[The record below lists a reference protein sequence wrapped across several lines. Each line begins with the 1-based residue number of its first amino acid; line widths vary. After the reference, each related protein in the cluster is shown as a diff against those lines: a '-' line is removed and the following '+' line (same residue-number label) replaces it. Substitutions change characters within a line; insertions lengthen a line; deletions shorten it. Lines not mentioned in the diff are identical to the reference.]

1 MIIKSGEQRFV
12 TDKTGAFL
20 RPIPYNVGTDV
31 KFDRE
36 QFINDLNEVVT
47 VGEYTM
53 QEIAK
58 IVHSSVGKVW
68 ETVTGKDSVIITP
81 EMMWFVS
88 QMSGKELSAYFG
100 PAIDIEVPKQMTIKE
115 YLEETGVTGY
125 EE

>member
-12 TDKTGAFL
+12 TDKTGAFI
-20 RPIPYNVGTDV
+20 RPIPYNVGADV

-36 QFINDLNEVVT
+36 QFINDLNEVIT
-47 VGEYTM
+47 LGEYTI
-53 QEIAK
+53 QEVAK

-68 ETVTGKDSVIITP
+68 ETATGKESVIITP

-100 PAIDIEVPKQMTIKE
+100 PAIDREVPKQMTIKE

>member
-1 MIIKSGEQRFV
+1 M
-12 TDKTGAFL
+12 
-20 RPIPYNVGTDV
+20 
-31 KFDRE
+31 
-36 QFINDLNEVVT
+36 NEVVT
-47 VGEYTM
+47 VGEYTI

-68 ETVTGKDSVIITP
+68 ETVTGKDRVIITP

-100 PAIDIEVPKQMTIKE
+100 PAIDREVPKQMTIKD
-115 YLEETGVTGY
+115 YLEQTGVKDY